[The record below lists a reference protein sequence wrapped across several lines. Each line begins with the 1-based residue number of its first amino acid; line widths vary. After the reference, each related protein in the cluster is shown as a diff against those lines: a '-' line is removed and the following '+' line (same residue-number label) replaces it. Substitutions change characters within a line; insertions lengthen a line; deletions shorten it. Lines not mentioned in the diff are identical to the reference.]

1 MQADN
6 TAHLRDAAQRRH
18 EQARSLTLQALDS
31 LREENADVTVSGL
44 ARAAGVVR
52 SWIYTQ
58 PDLVETITEI
68 GNDRPR
74 APHPAR
80 GTESSEASWR
90 QRLELAHDR
99 IKELT
104 NDNTQLRK
112 QLAHAR
118 SELRAERATASK
130 TLSPTRNAR

>member
-6 TAHLRDAAQRRH
+6 TAQLRDAAQRRH
-18 EQARSLTLQALDS
+18 EQTRARTLHAL
-31 LREENADVTVSGL
+31 NALQEQNTEITVSGL
-44 ARAAGVVR
+44 ARAAGVAR

-58 PDLVETITEI
+58 PDLVEAIKAI
-68 GNDRPR
+68 GNDRPTAAR
-74 APHPAR
+74 PAR

-104 NDNTQLRK
+104 NDNAQLRK
-112 QLAHAR
+112 QLARVHGQ
-118 SELRAERATASK
+118 LRAQRTTPSK
-130 TLSPTRNAR
+130 TLSATQNA